1 MKKLLCCCCWYFV
14 GTMFYFPV
22 SRCSSLSSFSGTARV
37 LLIELSQTSTSHLVK
52 AAPIALMGGSF
63 KRYHLFFPF
72 FLSPINTSRLNH
84 MSFAFTRTVHCVFW
98 RSAQSAAFSYSQ
110 HESKLLYA
118 FVTLWK
124 MLIYCKRKIILPSPQ
139 PAFLVHAVYPWTAG
153 CFKDCVWWSVLTPS
167 DELQTSYVC
176 SLMLAEGWEMT
187 DVHLGR
193 KSHPEL
199 HNGNPQIHMEIMWY
213 VNRPFL
219 QDR

>member
-22 SRCSSLSSFSGTARV
+22 SCCSSLSSFSGTARV

-110 HESKLLYA
+110 HESKLLYV

-139 PAFLVHAVYPWTAG
+139 PCLFSSCRLSMDSRLFQG
-153 CFKDCVWWSVLTPS
+153 LCVMVRAYTLRWV
-167 DELQTSYVC
+167 
-176 SLMLAEGWEMT
+176 T
-187 DVHLGR
+187 DLLHL
-193 KSHPEL
+193 
-199 HNGNPQIHMEIMWY
+199 
-213 VNRPFL
+213 
-219 QDR
+219 